1 MKTWQYDKGSA
12 FIRTPMVEVVKHKWV
27 HLDKLVVKI
36 LLELRPGRYDEHVL
50 DDSTM
55 IVELQS
61 ISYGLVEA
69 LHY

>member
-1 MKTWQYDKGSA
+1 
-12 FIRTPMVEVVKHKWV
+12 MVEVVKHKWV